1 MRPLTYRRHQL
12 QVLASLLLLPTLMQA
27 ADTIRHT
34 IRFPNAETH
43 YAEVEVVVPT
53 ESEASIDL
61 MMAVWTPGSYLVRD
75 YSGKVESEQATTL
88 DGRALPFRKS
98 AKNRW
103 TVETTGQDSVRFTYK
118 LYCREMSVRS
128 NWVEADFAIIIGA
141 ATFFTVAEEE
151 GGFIDAAHEVTL
163 ELPSAW
169 SDSHS
174 SLPRTDATY
183 RATDF
188 HELLDTPIVAGNLA
202 EYAFDV
208 DGVPHT
214 LVNLGEG
221 GVWDG
226 PKSAADVETI
236 TRAEIDFWGVTPYT
250 NYSYLNAITESR
262 GGLEHRTST
271 LVMASRYAT
280 ETREAYLGWLYL
292 MSHEFF
298 HTWNVKR
305 LRPVELDD
313 FDYERETYT
322 TGLWVAEGLT
332 SYYDPLIVLKAGLST
347 RDEYLKELSREINN
361 LESRPGRLTQSLT
374 ESSYDAWVKFYRP
387 SENTANAV
395 VSYYGKGALVGWL
408 LDVEIRKLTNDDKS
422 LDDVMRLAY
431 ERYSGDTG
439 YTQQQF
445 RDVVSEIAG
454 SDLSE
459 WIAERVDQP
468 GELSYDTALDWFGLR
483 FAPPKEDEHPT
494 AWLGITTNQLNGRL
508 TAATVIRDSPA
519 HKAGLNPG
527 DEVLAINGYRIP
539 ASGLADRLKAFSPGD
554 ELAVLVSRRE
564 RILNLTVDAGTAPTE
579 TRWNLEVDPE
589 ATTEQT
595 NHVNSWLATELES
608 TTDAD

>member
-1 MRPLTYRRHQL
+1 MRLGARQFRQL
-12 QVLASLLLLPTLMQA
+12 QALTALLILPTLMQA
-27 ADTIRHT
+27 ADTIRHS
-34 IRFPNAETH
+34 IRFPNPETH

-53 ESEASIDL
+53 GSRDSIDL

-88 DGRALPFRKS
+88 DGRALPFHKS
-98 AKNRW
+98 SKNRW
-103 TVETTGQDSVRFTYK
+103 TVETTGQDSVRFTYR

-128 NWVEADFAIIIGA
+128 NWVEADFAIIVGA
-141 ATFFTVAEEE
+141 ATFFTVAAEE

-169 SDSHS
+169 GDSHS
-174 SLPRTDATY
+174 SLARTEATY
-183 RATDF
+183 RAADF

-226 PKSAADVETI
+226 PRSAADVETI
-236 TRAEIDFWGVTPYT
+236 TRAEIDFWGGTPYA
-250 NYSYLNAITESR
+250 NYSYLNAITEAR
-262 GGLEHRTST
+262 GGLEHKSST

-280 ETREAYLGWLYL
+280 ETRDAYLGWLYL
-292 MSHEFF
+292 ISHEFF

-305 LRPVELDD
+305 LRPIELSD

-347 RDEYLKELSREINN
+347 REEYLKELSRELGV
-361 LESRPGRLTQSLT
+361 LESTPGRLTQSLT
-374 ESSYDAWVKFYRP
+374 ASSFDAWVKFYRR
-387 SENTANAV
+387 SENTANSV

-408 LDVEIRKLTNDDKS
+408 LDVEIRRLTNDEKS

-445 RDVVSEIAG
+445 RDVASEVAG
-454 SDLSE
+454 SDLSA
-459 WIAERVDQP
+459 WISERVDQP
-468 GELSYDTALDWFGLR
+468 GELSYDTALEWFGLR
-483 FAPPKEDEHPT
+483 FAPPKEDEEPT
-494 AWLGITTNQLNGRL
+494 AWLGITTQQVDGRL
-508 TAATVIRDSPA
+508 TAVTVIRDSPA
-519 HKAGLNPG
+519 HKAGINPE
-527 DEVLAINGYRIP
+527 DEILAINGYRIP
-539 ASGLADRLKAFSPGD
+539 ANGLVDRLKSFSPGD
-554 ELAVLVSRRE
+554 ELTVLVSRRE
-564 RILNLTVDAGTAPTE
+564 RILGLTVDAGTAPSE
-579 TRWNLEVDPE
+579 TRWKLEVDPE
-589 ATTEQT
+589 ATEDQT
-595 NHVNSWLATELES
+595 QHLDTWMSGRSE
-608 TTDAD
+608 